1 VFAAPSSEDRDA
13 VDGAMEE
20 TSSTALADRVFTQLS
35 GGEQQRVVLARALA
49 TGATTLLLDEPTS
62 ALDIRQVLLLH
73 RVLRSLSERAYCI
86 VTILHGLGEAYRH
99 ADQIIVLDDGRVRE
113 IGRPDEVL
121 TSKRLQPI
129 YGVFVHENT
138 ELGAFLEAPQ

>member
-1 VFAAPSSEDRDA
+1 
-13 VDGAMEE
+13 MEE
-20 TSSTALADRVFTQLS
+20 TGASALAERAFPELS

-73 RVLRSLSERAYCI
+73 RVLRRLGEQAYCI
-86 VTILHGLGEAYRH
+86 VMILHGLGEAYRH
-99 ADQIIVLDDGRVRE
+99 ADQLVVLADGRVCE
-113 IGRPDEVL
+113 IGKPDEVL
-121 TSKRLQPI
+121 TSKRLKPI
-129 YGVFVHENT
+129 YGVFVRENT